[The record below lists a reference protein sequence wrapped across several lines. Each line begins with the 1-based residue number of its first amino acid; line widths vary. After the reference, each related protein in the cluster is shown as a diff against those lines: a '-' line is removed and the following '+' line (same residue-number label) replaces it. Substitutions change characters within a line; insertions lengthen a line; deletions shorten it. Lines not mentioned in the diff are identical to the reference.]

1 MLWGFTIK
9 SSEGKKNMRI
19 LSVDDSQATR
29 QFIKKAIDVLGFEFL
44 EAGDGKEGLEVL
56 QRENGNIDLILLDRH
71 MPEMDGM
78 EMLEAIK
85 SNELF
90 KNIPVTMVTVELE
103 RDEIQNAIMKGAK
116 NYLVKPFTQ
125 ENLIGKVMESLEMTL

>member
-1 MLWGFTIK
+1 
-9 SSEGKKNMRI
+9 MRI
-19 LSVDDSQATR
+19 LSVDDSRATR
-29 QFIKKAIDVLGFEFL
+29 EFIRKAIDVLGFEFL

-56 QRENGNIDLILLDRH
+56 QRENGKVDLILLDRH
-71 MPEMDGM
+71 MPEMNGM

-85 SNELF
+85 SNDLF
-90 KNIPVTMVTVELE
+90 KNIPVTMVTTELD
-103 RDEIQNAIMKGAK
+103 RDEIQNAITKGAK